1 MSANGYK
8 IKVNHESENREAQ
21 ELFFKLGYIWNTGL
35 GTKNLDSKFLY
46 AKNGILTMGFN
57 SDTFDYAEN
66 KEITLEELRKLVCRN
81 ENGWISGADALIA
94 LVDGRKVECW
104 PETDQSIQKRW
115 TEIKSL
121 DEYKLSDFLQDKP
134 RFEFRLKRQTITLN
148 GVEIP
153 APAEDEDYH
162 HQGIWILNSLEPKE
176 YGYVVLDITD
186 ELPRYWWRTEE
197 EIKQV
202 VAALR
207 SAFFHA

>member
-21 ELFFKLGYIWNTGL
+21 ELFFKLGYIWKTGL

-46 AKNGILTMGFN
+46 AKNGILTIGFN

-148 GVEIP
+148 GIEVP
-153 APAEDEDYH
+153 APF
-162 HQGIWILNSLEPKE
+162 EPKNNQQIW
-176 YGYVVLDITD
+176 VLDTQALCGYKSIIHHIGCKHD
-186 ELPRYWWRTEE
+186 LCWETE
-197 EIKQV
+197 KQTQQV

-207 SAFFHA
+207 SVFKCN